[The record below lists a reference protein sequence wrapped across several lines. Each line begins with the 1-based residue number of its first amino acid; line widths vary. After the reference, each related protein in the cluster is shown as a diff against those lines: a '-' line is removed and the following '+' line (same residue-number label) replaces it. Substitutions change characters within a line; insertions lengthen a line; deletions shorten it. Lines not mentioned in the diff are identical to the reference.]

1 MKSFATIVV
10 FATCIASSSAKV
22 DRRRTN
28 IAHKSSAPIE
38 QATEA
43 YDPYLDMAHDDR
55 KLAGHENHSM
65 SMSMPHKEE
74 GDGHDDHDHDDH
86 GDETKPAP
94 DGDKTTE
101 PDADKSSAFAARSAV
116 SVLAAAGAMMLL

>member
-1 MKSFATIVV
+1 MKSFATIVIV
-10 FATCIASSSAKV
+10 ATCIASSSAKV

-65 SMSMPHKEE
+65 SMSMSMPHKEE
-74 GDGHDDHDHDDH
+74 GHDDHDHS
-86 GDETKPAP
+86 GETKPAP

-101 PDADKSSAFAARSAV
+101 PDEDKSR
-116 SVLAAAGAMMLL
+116 